1 MILVFSWPWLWAGWA
16 REFFETLHWLFWWTL
31 GVNVGLK

>member
-16 REFFETLHWLFWWTL
+16 REFFETLRWLFWWTL